1 MDLFDFL
8 NADKIYKEEAGALND
23 QRTKIKFDGGDRLR
37 QFGASLF
44 GRGDEFSE
52 EALLE
57 GARKKA
63 EEDINTG
70 STLTRK
76 KYYRN
81 FR

>member
-1 MDLFDFL
+1 MNLFDFL

-23 QRTKIKFDGGDRLR
+23 QRTEIKFDGGDRFR

-57 GARKKA
+57 GARKKQ
-63 EEDINTG
+63 
-70 STLTRK
+70 K
-76 KYYRN
+76 KESIKEVHSQERILQKL
-81 FR
+81 